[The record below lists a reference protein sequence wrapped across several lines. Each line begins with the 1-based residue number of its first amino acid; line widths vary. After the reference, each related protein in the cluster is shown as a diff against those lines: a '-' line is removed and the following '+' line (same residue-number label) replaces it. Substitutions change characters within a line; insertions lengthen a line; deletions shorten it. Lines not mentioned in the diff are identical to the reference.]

1 MQNNLKS
8 YFPIM
13 KRSFYAFRI
22 EGEIKLLGNNIET
35 GINGLKEYYIT
46 QFKGY
51 PFTEW
56 FWMIEFQDKY
66 FGFQTIFT
74 MKKAYSL
81 SIRKYV
87 QIDNQILEIIDLTE
101 NKKIS
106 FTQMAKKYI
115 QFVIE
120 NNIRYEIDRTLKQ
133 SKLVQIEQTIKEKQ
147 NKVKSKKSLK
157 KEEKITQVEEKE
169 IDKEKFVTE
178 QSITEIKANE
188 FTQTKDVQ
196 SELITETH
204 EENLSPTIIEEE
216 GKIDDN
222 IILSEVEQKTEE
234 TQFSVINSGI
244 EHKSVISPIKRK
256 SLLSEV
262 ENPLLVKERERKERI
277 KLIEQEVIEELRK
290 VEEEK
295 IVCEKKRKKKETK
308 KETKKTK
315 TIKPK
320 KVINDEEVTEKR
332 KRVKKSDDIIKWN
345 INEDEVQKF
354 KEEVI
359 NTIKYNKCLI
369 VVCNEREQEIK
380 EALCKYVIEPE
391 YVVVYQNVMEI
402 NQNEENKK
410 LRIICNPS
418 GLNNI
423 LYSQLQR
430 GIKIHSSDES
440 LPLGTIIILNQKQ
453 LSAIYGIIAINNFI
467 QINGER
473 CISKDN
479 DPVSFLIQFEEIK
492 NVDNCS
498 SDDFL
503 DLSESI

>member
-22 EGEIKLLGNNIET
+22 EGEIKLFGNNIET

-87 QIDNQILEIIDLTE
+87 QIGNQILEIIDLTE

-106 FTQMAKKYI
+106 FNQMAKKYI

-120 NNIRYEIDRTLKQ
+120 NNIRYEINTTLKQ

-147 NKVKSKKSLK
+147 NKVRSKKSLK
-157 KEEKITQVEEKE
+157 KEEQIAQIEEKE
-169 IDKEKFVTE
+169 KQIDKEKFVTE

-188 FTQTKDVQ
+188 LTQTKDDQ
-196 SELITETH
+196 SELITETL
-204 EENLSPTIIEEE
+204 EENLSPTIIEEK

-222 IILSEVEQKTEE
+222 IILSEIEQKTEE

-244 EHKSVISPIKRK
+244 EYKSVISPIKRK

-308 KETKKTK
+308 KTK
-315 TIKPK
+315 TIKLK

-359 NTIKYNKCLI
+359 STINNNKCLI

-418 GLNNI
+418 GLNNM
-423 LYSQLQR
+423 LYSQLQK
-430 GIKIHSSDES
+430 GIKFHSSDES

-467 QINGER
+467 QINGEK

-492 NVDNCS
+492 NVDKCS

>member
-1 MQNNLKS
+1 
-8 YFPIM
+8 M

-22 EGEIKLLGNNIET
+22 EGETKLLGDNIET

-106 FTQMAKKYI
+106 FNQMAKKYI

-120 NNIRYEIDRTLKQ
+120 NNIRYEIDRTPKQ
-133 SKLVQIEQTIKEKQ
+133 SKLVEIEQTIKAKQ
-147 NKVKSKKSLK
+147 NSIRSKKSIK
-157 KEEKITQVEEKE
+157 REEQITQIEEKE
-169 IDKEKFVTE
+169 KKVDNKSVITE
-178 QSITEIKANE
+178 QSITEIKTIE
-188 FTQTKDVQ
+188 LTQTNDNQ
-196 SELITETH
+196 SELVTETH
-204 EENLSPTIIEEE
+204 EENTLSTLIEEN
-216 GKIDDN
+216 GKKDDN
-222 IILSEVEQKTEE
+222 IISSEIERNTEE
-234 TQFSVINSGI
+234 IQFN
-244 EHKSVISPIKRK
+244 VISSSIENNSIITPPKRK

-262 ENPLLVKERERKERI
+262 ENPLLVQERERKKRI
-277 KLIEQEVIEELRK
+277 KLIEQEVSKEVKK

-295 IVCEKKRKKKETK
+295 VVCEKKMKK

-320 KVINDEEVTEKR
+320 KLINDKEVNEKR
-332 KRVKKSDDIIKWN
+332 KRVKKSDDKIKWN
-345 INEDEVQKF
+345 INEHEVQKF

-359 NTIKYNKCLI
+359 NIIKNNKCLT
-369 VVCNEREQEIK
+369 VVCNEREKEIK
-380 EALCKYVIEPE
+380 EAISKYIMEPE
-391 YVVVYQNVMEI
+391 HVVVYQNLMET

-423 LYSQLQR
+423 VYRQLQR
-430 GIKIHSSDES
+430 GIKFHGSDES
-440 LPLGTIIILNQKQ
+440 FPLGTIIILNQKQ
-453 LSAIYGIIAINNFI
+453 LSAIRNIIGINNFI
-467 QINGER
+467 GINGETY
-473 CISKDN
+473 ISKDSESF
-479 DPVSFLIQFEEIK
+479 SFLIEFGEIK
-492 NVDNCS
+492 NDGNICS
-498 SDDFL
+498 SDDTL
-503 DLSESI
+503 DLSDSFL